1 MDRILPYLFLSVAGY
16 LSGSIVYSYFLPKLL
31 FKKDILEIS
40 DDGNP
45 GCANVFKYVG
55 IPMGI
60 LCLVL
65 DFFKG
70 YVPVFIASHMLSQ
83 ESLLFAL
90 VIASPSAGH
99 AFSPFLRLKG
109 GKAINV
115 SFGSLAGLMP
125 RFLTVWWLVIP
136 FVILSTVFRLN
147 PHSLRVAVSF
157 STMLVLSFLFDKSAA
172 VTLAVLLL
180 CVSVLYRH
188 LPGYIKGG
196 YKEGQLKFLH
206 FTLWGR
212 Q

>member
-1 MDRILPYLFLSVAGY
+1 MERILPYLFFTMIGY
-16 LSGSIVYSYFLPKLL
+16 LSGSIVYSYFLPRL
-31 FKKDILEIS
+31 FYKKDILEIS

-55 IPMGI
+55 VPMGI
-60 LCLVL
+60 LCLAL

-70 YVPVFIASHMLSQ
+70 YVPVFIASHSLST

-90 VIASPSAGH
+90 VIAAPTAGH
-99 AFSPFLRLKG
+99 AFSPFLRLRG

-125 RFLTVWWLVIP
+125 RFFTVWWLVIP
-136 FVILSTVFRLN
+136 FVVLSTVFRLN
-147 PHSLRVAVSF
+147 PHSLRVAVSYAA
-157 STMLVLSFLFDKSAA
+157 MLALSLLFDNSAA
-172 VTLAVLLL
+172 VSLAVLLL

-196 YKEGQLKFLH
+196 YKDGQLKFLNH
-206 FTLWGR
+206 TLWGR